1 MNMNMNQNVNW
12 KRGLV
17 LLLMVEMFLLI
28 PGVYIHEWVHSI
40 FLWFCTG
47 QLGTVHIMFDSVAF
61 DTYHTW
67 GVTIIP
73 ANLAIHVNAI
83 LSEVLAYVTQFLC
96 TGIFSLMLW
105 KKLYSPSEARAR
117 KSPTSP
123 TR

>member
-1 MNMNMNQNVNW
+1 MNQNVNW

-17 LLLMVEMFLLI
+17 ILLTVELFLFI
-28 PGVYIHEWVHSI
+28 PGVYIHDLVHSI

-47 QLGTVHIMFDSVAF
+47 QLGTVHMFDSVAF

-67 GVTIIP
+67 GVTILP

-83 LSEVLAYVTQFLC
+83 LSEICAYTTQFFT
-96 TGIFSLMLW
+96 TGVFGATLF
-105 KKLYSPSEARAR
+105 KKYYSSSDADERAR
-117 KSPTSP
+117 KSPISP

>member
-1 MNMNMNQNVNW
+1 MNQNVNW

-17 LLLMVEMFLLI
+17 ILLTVELFLLI
-28 PGVYIHEWVHSI
+28 PGVYIHELVHSI

-47 QLGTVHIMFDSVAF
+47 QLGTVHMFDSVAF

-67 GVTIIP
+67 GVTILP

-83 LSEVLAYVTQFLC
+83 LSEICAYTTQFLC
-96 TGIFSLMLW
+96 TGIFALILW
-105 KKLYSPSEARAR
+105 KKFYSPSEAKA
-117 KSPTSP
+117 KSPISP